1 MLSNIYSKALIL
13 GLLVILVFSL
23 ACGSDSSSEPK
34 ESTAAPAAA
43 TKAVEKSSPSKSE
56 STTNKDVVE
65 VVNQDVG
72 GSGAYTFKPNKFAF
86 NKGQTVTF
94 KMSAETEYH
103 TFTVDKL
110 EIDEDIDAG
119 ETKNF
124 KVTFNETGTFELYC
138 IVHKASGMVGEIVV
152 K

>member
-1 MLSNIYSKALIL
+1 MLPNIYSKALIL

-23 ACGSDSSSEPK
+23 ACGSDSSNETK
-34 ESTAAPAAA
+34 EASTPPPT
-43 TKAVEKSSPSKSE
+43 TKAVEKSSPSKIE
-56 STTNKDVVE
+56 NTTPKDVVE

-138 IVHKASGMVGEIVV
+138 IVHKSSGMVGEIVV

>member
-1 MLSNIYSKALIL
+1 MLPNIYSKALIL

-23 ACGSDSSSEPK
+23 ACGSDSSNETK
-34 ESTAAPAAA
+34 EASTPPPPT
-43 TKAVEKSSPSKSE
+43 TKAVEKSSPSKIE
-56 STTNKDVVE
+56 NTTPKDVVE

-138 IVHKASGMVGEIVV
+138 IVHKSSGMVGEIVV